1 MTEAARKAVLAID
14 VGGTSFKGAV
24 IDDAGR
30 TLCSDFVATGGAQGE
45 AAFAVLRDFAIRLR
59 DRAAAQG
66 LAPAAGGVIAPGM
79 NERNG
84 HVMFAANL
92 GWRDFPLAPR
102 LAESL
107 GMEMVAGHDVRTAG
121 LAEAQM
127 GAAQGFADSALVM
140 IGTGIAAALVSGGQA
155 IAGAT
160 RMACELGHIPV
171 HPGGEAC
178 TCGQFGCL
186 EVYASAAGIARRY
199 RAAGGPQDLSAAAIA
214 GRLAADPLAAR
225 IWDDAV
231 QALAISLVTV
241 TLLLDPAVIVIG
253 GGLAEAGDVLLA
265 PLREGLRQRLVWRAP
280 PPIVR
285 SVLGNR
291 GALLGA
297 AMLAF
302 GSLDLAETTAG
313 WQSASEAG

>member
-1 MTEAARKAVLAID
+1 MNPAARQAVLAID

-24 IDDAGR
+24 IDDGGR
-30 TLCSDFVATGGAQGE
+30 VLCSDFVATGGAQGE
-45 AAFAVLRDFAIRLR
+45 AAFALLQDFAARLTAV
-59 DRAAAQG
+59 AAAQG
-66 LAPAAGGVIAPGM
+66 RAPAACGVIAPGM

-84 HVMFAANL
+84 HVVFAANL
-92 GWRDFPLAPR
+92 GWRDFPLGPR
-102 LAESL
+102 LAARL
-107 GMEMVAGHDVRTAG
+107 GIDVVGGHDVRTAG

-127 GAAQGFADSALVM
+127 GAARGFDDSALVM

-155 IAGAT
+155 IAGST

-171 HPGGEAC
+171 YPGGEAC

-199 RAAGGPQDLSAAAIA
+199 RAAGGAEDLTAAAIS

-225 IWDDAV
+225 IWDEAV

-253 GGLAEAGDVLLA
+253 GGLAEADEILLA
-265 PLREGLRQRLVWRAP
+265 PLRVALQQRLAWRAP

-285 SVLGNR
+285 SGLGNR

-297 AMLAF
+297 ATLAF
-302 GSLDLAETTAG
+302 RRLGLAETAAG
-313 WQSASEAG
+313 WQSASEAD